1 MNTNIYI
8 PVYSGFREKFSRE
21 RICGR
26 VVASNIAK
34 SGGGGGHL
42 RYNRLTSFSLLVLAI
57 GLFFYACKDLEED
70 EKPEG
75 LIKQQPQ
82 KQPPQKQDEQE
93 QQKQQPLKK
102 AKKLVAGNFTF
113 ELNDNSASKDANK
126 TVWVYQGASIAL
138 TIENGQRTDST
149 DGTNKKL
156 DFSQAK
162 FQWAYR
168 KRDAQEWISLTGNSQ
183 TGRVSIPE
191 DARVGA
197 YELKVSAQ
205 VEHEIADNS
214 KSPYR
219 FVVRKKGCLPPSS
232 YNAPETR
239 DQLDAQLQLFAGTRY
254 IEAVDTS
261 KMRMLGYIGGR
272 GNNFNQPGIG
282 CWDVSNVT
290 SMENA
295 FNGNAEFN
303 QPIGDWD
310 TSRVTKMNGMFDAA
324 AKFNQP
330 IGQWDISKVT
340 TMWSMFKNAA
350 AFKPADWQLGYFKS
364 YIYVEYV

>member
-1 MNTNIYI
+1 M
-8 PVYSGFREKFSRE
+8 
-21 RICGR
+21 
-26 VVASNIAK
+26 
-34 SGGGGGHL
+34 
-42 RYNRLTSFSLLVLAI
+42 VLAI

-75 LIKQQPQ
+75 LIKQQQQ

-113 ELNDNSASKDANK
+113 ELNENSASKDANK

-138 TIENGQRTDST
+138 TIENGQRTDSA

-168 KRDAQEWISLTGNSQ
+168 KRDAQEWISLAGNGQ

-205 VEHEIADNS
+205 VEHEIADNG

-219 FVVRKKGCLPPSS
+219 FVVRKK
-232 YNAPETR
+232 AVRHRAFITR
-239 DQLDAQLQLFAGTRY
+239 RKPT
-254 IEAVDTS
+254 TS
-261 KMRMLGYIGGR
+261 
-272 GNNFNQPGIG
+272 
-282 CWDVSNVT
+282 
-290 SMENA
+290 
-295 FNGNAEFN
+295 
-303 QPIGDWD
+303 
-310 TSRVTKMNGMFDAA
+310 
-324 AKFNQP
+324 
-330 IGQWDISKVT
+330 
-340 TMWSMFKNAA
+340 
-350 AFKPADWQLGYFKS
+350 
-364 YIYVEYV
+364 